1 MKSNWQILR
10 TATPG
15 EFESLLHL
23 LGLSQSACGR
33 YLGVSGRTV
42 RRYVAGERHIP
53 EASVLLLRA
62 LVAHRVVPRVPKWR
76 KGES

>member
-1 MKSNWQILR
+1 MKDNWQTLR
-10 TATPG
+10 TASSS
-15 EFESLLHL
+15 EFETLLHL

-42 RRYVAGERHIP
+42 RRYIHGERPIP
-53 EASVLLLRA
+53 AASVLLLRA
-62 LVAHRVVPRVPKWR
+62 LLAHRVVPLVPKWR